1 MKPQRF
7 FITKICVL
15 FIALLAS
22 CNKWVDLPPK
32 DRLTQTVLFSTKE
45 GYLKALVGIY
55 SEFNNTSLYGRDLT
69 MGMLDAMAQYYNMG
83 DAEHSLLAFS
93 SFDYESDT
101 FKSRANTIWTKFYN
115 LIANSNAI
123 LDQCKEGNTVL
134 PTQYFGMIK
143 GETLALRAMMHFD
156 LLRMFGPIYD
166 KEKDKPCIPY
176 IESSDRSVQPLIS
189 SVEVIGKVIRDL
201 EEAQKLLQNTDPV
214 LTQGALNFAGEINNH
229 FNYRQ
234 YRLNYFAV
242 TALLARAHLW
252 SGNKEKALQYA
263 KEVID
268 KGQRPEDPFFPFV
281 TLEEVR
287 PSNPD
292 NVSDRMFSKEVLFSC
307 YNQSRTTSYNALFS
321 PSLSATSLLTF
332 SGTLTDGRIT
342 SIYDNQND
350 FRRSFW
356 ATRSMAE
363 DKEVLYFNKYEE
375 LISKNNTSSDAFRF
389 MIPLIRIS
397 EMYFIVAESSTD
409 LQEAGE
415 YLNKLRLNRGLAEM
429 DFTNMD
435 QINLVLENE
444 YLKEFMGE
452 GQMFYFFKRKAYTEL
467 PEGSKI
473 AGGTI
478 PMQLSSYTFPLPE
491 SETSQRQ

>member
-1 MKPQRF
+1 MKSR
-7 FITKICVL
+7 IL
-15 FIALLAS
+15 FSFKLSLLAFILLLS

-45 GYLKALVGIY
+45 GYLKALTGIY
-55 SEFNNTSLYGRDLT
+55 AEFNNTSLYGRDLT

-83 DAEHSLLAFS
+83 DSEHSLLAFT

-101 FKSRANTIWTKFYN
+101 FKNRSNTIWTKLYN
-115 LIANSNAI
+115 LIANTNAI
-123 LDQCKEGNTVL
+123 LDQCQEGNTVL
-134 PTQYFGMIK
+134 PAQYYGMIK
-143 GETLALRAMMHFD
+143 GETLALRAMMHLD
-156 LLRMFGPIYD
+156 LLRMYGPIFD
-166 KEKDKPCIPY
+166 KEKDKACIPY

-189 SVEVIGKVIRDL
+189 SAEVISKVVRDL
-201 EEAQKLLQNTDPV
+201 EEAQKLLQGTDPV
-214 LTQGALNFAGEINNH
+214 LTEGPLNFAGDVNNH

-252 SGNKEKALQYA
+252 GGNKAKALQYA

-268 KGQRPEDPFFPFV
+268 KGQTTDAPFFPFV
-281 TLEEVR
+281 TLEEIR

-307 YNQSRTTSYNALFS
+307 YNQTRTNSYNALFS
-321 PSLSATSLLTF
+321 PTLSANSLLTL
-332 SGTLTDGRIT
+332 SGTLTDGRINLM
-342 SIYDNQND
+342 YDNQND

-356 ATRSMAE
+356 ATRSLAE
-363 DKEVLYFNKYEE
+363 EKEVLYFNRYEE
-375 LISKNNTSSDAFRF
+375 LISKNNSSSDAFRF

-397 EMYFIVAESSTD
+397 EMYLVVAECSPN
-409 LQEAGE
+409 LKEAGE
-415 YLNKLRLNRGLAEM
+415 YLNKLRLNRGQAHL
-429 DFTNMD
+429 DFTSMD

-444 YLKEFMGE
+444 FMKEFLGE

-467 PEGSKI
+467 PEGSKV

-478 PMQLSSYTFPLPE
+478 PMQLSNYTFPLPE